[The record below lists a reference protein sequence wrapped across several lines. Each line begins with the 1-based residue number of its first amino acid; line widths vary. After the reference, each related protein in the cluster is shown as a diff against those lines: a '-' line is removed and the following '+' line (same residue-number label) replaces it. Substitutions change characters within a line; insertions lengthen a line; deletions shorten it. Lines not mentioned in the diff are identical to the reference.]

1 MKLVRADLM
10 AEGRSDIATK
20 VRAYRGG
27 YSQEVRI
34 STSSIMSI
42 SQLKHH
48 HRIVAR
54 SSRKRFR
61 AAYLV
66 SWLQMRSSWVLI
78 SVHVCSLIVLFFISV
93 CLTAHSTQWTR
104 SYHWASPSALPALCV
119 LLSLAW
125 VAQELTRTLQRQQS
139 GRAGRRSRDSLSV
152 LVSDSLPVDRHFVAN
167 PEEIFDKVNTQS

>member
-78 SVHVCSLIVLFFISV
+78 SVHVCSLIVLFFYFGVSHGSLHTVDAVISLGFPFSV
-93 CLTAHSTQWTR
+93 
-104 SYHWASPSALPALCV
+104 ASFV
-119 LLSLAW
+119 RITELSLGSPGADENITEATIW
-125 VAQELTRTLQRQQS
+125 PSWPAISRLPL
-139 GRAGRRSRDSLSV
+139 RSRVGLS
-152 LVSDSLPVDRHFVAN
+152 PR
-167 PEEIFDKVNTQS
+167 